1 MGASIA
7 PTALGASGRSQSS
20 GASIAPN
27 ANAGL
32 TNEQVEERVRRGDVN
47 TVDHQT
53 SRTISG
59 ILISNIFT
67 RFNAILGVLLC
78 IILYIGPLQDAL
90 FGGVMIVN
98 TLIGIVQ
105 EVRAKHAL
113 DRLVVISAPT
123 ARVVRSGHT
132 IDIPVASVVL
142 DDVLEFRPGD
152 QVVADGIVLTSEDL
166 EVDEALISGESEPLL
181 KVPGDRALSGSFV
194 TAGHGHYRA
203 TAVGTKAYAQKLSSA
218 AKVFKPAHSELSAG
232 INRILRYVLWTI
244 AVAAPV
250 LLWSQFQARPLLHA
264 AALRSTVAGV
274 VAMVPQGLVLL
285 TSFALAVAVTR
296 LSRRR
301 ALIQELPAVETLARV
316 TTLCLDKTGTL
327 TTGKL
332 KIADVEIL
340 DADVEIAMA
349 LGALAA
355 ADPAPNATLRAIAS
369 KYPAPTDWKATEK
382 VAFSSARKWSE
393 VCFGDHGNWVLGA
406 PDVLLVGDMHAD
418 LLKGAAAHAKEGRR
432 VLLVARASAF
442 SNDGPPAG
450 LIPAAFVLLAEDVR
464 SNAAETL
471 SYFVREG
478 VAIKIISGDHP
489 ETVAAVARQVG
500 VPGADD
506 PVDAL
511 HLPSDGAVLA
521 TLMEARSIFGRAT
534 PDGKRAMIAALQ
546 TKGQVVA
553 MTGDGVNDVL
563 ALKQAD
569 IGIAMGAGSG
579 ATRAIAQLTL
589 LDGNFACLP
598 DVLAEGR
605 RVIAN
610 IERLAILFLTKTVF
624 AAGLVGIVAAA
635 GLVYPFLPRQL
646 SLIGALTIG
655 IPAFFLSLAPNAQ
668 RARTGFL
675 GRVLQFATPAGI
687 AAAIATL
694 AAYSIALYA
703 ANGSLN
709 EASTVA
715 SIVLFSCGL
724 ANLAYLYRPFTPL
737 RLLLFVTLAAAF
749 AIVLIVP
756 VSRSFFALVVLPANQ
771 WFTATM
777 GGALAVMVVIL
788 LLRSV
793 TRKRASISR

>member
-1 MGASIA
+1 MGGSIT
-7 PTALGASGRSQSS
+7 PTVLIPGGRTEPYRASGAQK
-20 GASIAPN
+20 
-27 ANAGL
+27 ANTGL
-32 TNEQVEERVRRGDVN
+32 TNEQVDERVQRGDIN
-47 TVDHQT
+47 AVDRQN

-67 RFNAILGVLLC
+67 RFNAILGALLC

-90 FGGVMIVN
+90 FGGVLVVN

-105 EVRAKHAL
+105 EVRAKRAL
-113 DRLVVISAPT
+113 DRLAVISAPT

-132 IDIPVASVVL
+132 IDVPVASVVL

-166 EVDEALISGESEPLL
+166 EIDEALISGESEPLL
-181 KVPGDRALSGSFV
+181 KVPGDHALSGSFV
-194 TAGHGHYRA
+194 TAGHGYYRA
-203 TAVGTKAYAQKLSSA
+203 TAVGSKAYAQKLSSA
-218 AKVFKPAHSELSAG
+218 AKVFKPAHSEMSAG

-250 LLWSQFQARPLLHA
+250 LLWSQFRAQPLFHA

-285 TSFALAVAVTR
+285 TSLAMAVAVTR
-296 LSRRR
+296 LGRRR
-301 ALIQELPAVETLARV
+301 TLIQELPAVETLARV

-332 KIADVEIL
+332 NIADLEIL
-340 DADVEIAMA
+340 DADAEIAKA
-349 LGALAA
+349 FGALAA
-355 ADPAPNATLRAIAS
+355 ADPAPNATLRAIAA
-369 KYPAPTDWKATEK
+369 KYLAPTDWKATEK
-382 VAFSSARKWSE
+382 VAFSSARKWSK

-406 PDVLLVGDMHAD
+406 PDVLLVGDMHVD
-418 LLKGAAAHAKEGRR
+418 LLKRAAAHAKTGRR
-432 VLLVARASAF
+432 VLLLAHARTC
-442 SNDGPPAG
+442 SNDQLPAD
-450 LIPAAFVLLAEDVR
+450 LVPAAFVLLAEDVR

-471 SYFVREG
+471 AYFVREG

-511 HLPSDGAVLA
+511 HLPSGDAALA
-521 TLMEARSIFGRAT
+521 TLMDARSIFGRAT

-546 TKGQVVA
+546 SKGHVVA

-579 ATRAIAQLTL
+579 AARAIAQLTL

-610 IERLAILFLTKTVF
+610 IERLAILFVTKTVF
-624 AAGLVGIVAAA
+624 AAVLVVTVAAS

-646 SLIGALTIG
+646 SLVGALTIG
-655 IPAFFLSLAPNAQ
+655 IPAFFLSLAPNAR
-668 RARTGFL
+668 RARPGFL
-675 GRVLQFATPAGI
+675 PRVLHFAIPAGI

-694 AAYSIALYA
+694 AAYSIALYP
-703 ANGSLN
+703 ANGSLE

-715 SIVLFSCGL
+715 SLVLFSCGL
-724 ANLAYLYRPFTPL
+724 ANLAYLCRPFTPL
-737 RLLLFVTLAAAF
+737 RVLLLAALTAAF
-749 AIVLIVP
+749 ASVLIVP
-756 VSRSFFALVVLPANQ
+756 ISRSFFALVALSSNL
-771 WFTATM
+771 WFTATIS
-777 GGALAVMVVIL
+777 GALAVMAVL
-788 LLRSV
+788 LLLSSV
-793 TRKRASISR
+793 TRKRASMSR